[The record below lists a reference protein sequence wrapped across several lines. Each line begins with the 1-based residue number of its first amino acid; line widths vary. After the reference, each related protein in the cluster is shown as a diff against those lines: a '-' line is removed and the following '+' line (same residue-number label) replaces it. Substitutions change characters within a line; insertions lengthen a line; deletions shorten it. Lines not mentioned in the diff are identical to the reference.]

1 MPASGNKLL
10 GVEERARLVPA
21 PHARRHFKLGF
32 DTVANALR
40 PTLGPTGRAVL
51 IERMLRTDSP
61 EILNDAATIAER
73 IVELPLYEN
82 AGAMLMRHLVWHVR
96 DQVGD
101 GTATAAV
108 IAQALLRETT
118 RHIAAGANPAS
129 LRKGIES
136 GLVHALEALDGL
148 AKPADGLEALGD
160 VAVAACH
167 DEELVGK
174 LIGVY
179 GAYGLDIVVSLQ
191 DWLANEISVEVADGA
206 KWDSGFASP
215 TFVNDPDR
223 NLAWADEP
231 SLVVTNDF
239 LERADQVVPIMD
251 RFVAAGGQ
259 ELVFIAPQITG
270 VALAAML
277 ANNHAGTLHTLGI
290 LAPGLGDHR
299 TGVLQD
305 LAAWTGGR
313 YFNGAEGNPVEKAR
327 VEDLGRCA
335 VVWASRDFFAVVD
348 GEADDARVAE
358 RAAVIRGALEKEEVP
373 HEREQLRVRL
383 GRLTGG
389 VAMVG
394 VGAAT
399 KTEMAER
406 KVRADRAVK
415 AIEAARA
422 VGVAPGGGVALVV
435 AARAVDTRDGRL
447 PLDERL
453 GRLAL
458 VAAME
463 EPLRAIVENAGG
475 NPGPILHRVR
485 AANGALTYDA
495 LRDELVDSA
504 ASSILDPANVV
515 RTALR
520 DAVSAGVMATT
531 TEAIVIPKYRLLHA
545 SPHP

>member
-1 MPASGNKLL
+1 MPASGNKLI
-10 GVEERARLVPA
+10 GVEERGRLVPA

-32 DTVANALR
+32 DTMANALR

-51 IERMLRTDSP
+51 IEQMIRTESP

-82 AGAMLMRHLVWHVR
+82 SGAMLMRHLVWHVR

-118 RHIAAGANPAS
+118 RHIAAGANPAN

-136 GLVHALEALDGL
+136 GLACALEALDGL
-148 AKPADGLEALGD
+148 AKPALGLETLRD
-160 VAVAACH
+160 VALAACN
-167 DEELVGK
+167 DEELVDK
-174 LIGVY
+174 LIEIY
-179 GAYGLDIVVSLQ
+179 GTYGLDIVVSLQ
-191 DWLANEISVEVADGA
+191 DWLANETSVEVADGA

-223 NLAWADEP
+223 AIAWADEP
-231 SLVVTNDF
+231 SLVITNDF
-239 LERADQVVPIMD
+239 LERAEQVVPIME
-251 RFVAAGGQ
+251 RFVAAGGR

-270 VALAAML
+270 TALAAML
-277 ANNHAGTLHTLGI
+277 ANNDAGTLRTLGI

-305 LAAWTGGR
+305 LAALTGAR
-313 YFNGAEGNPVEKAR
+313 YLNTAQGTGVESAQ
-327 VEDLGRCA
+327 VEDLGRCGI
-335 VVWASRDFFAVVD
+335 VWASRDFFAVVD
-348 GEADDARVAE
+348 GEADEARVAE
-358 RAAVIRGALEKEEVP
+358 RVAIIRGALEREEVP
-373 HEREQLRVRL
+373 FEREQLRLRL

-389 VAMVG
+389 VALVG

-399 KTEMAER
+399 KTGMAER
-406 KVRADRAVK
+406 KVRAGRAVK

-422 VGVAPGGGVALVV
+422 VGVVPGGGVALIM
-435 AARAVDTRDGRL
+435 ASRAVETCDGRL
-447 PLDERL
+447 PLDVRL

-475 NPGPILHRVR
+475 DPGPVLHRVR
-485 AANGALTYDA
+485 EANGALTYDA
-495 LRDELVDSA
+495 LRGELVDSA
-504 ASSILDPANVV
+504 AAGIVDPANVV
-515 RTALR
+515 RIALR